1 LWFSSYFGE
10 TVLTGIALAHGAK
23 AEALLLPAL
32 KENAVV
38 CIAQNPVRRNEMAIA
53 SFKRS
58 VFLSKDLVRNWERIA
73 QNGETHE

>member
-1 LWFSSYFGE
+1 LWFSSYCGE
-10 TVLTGIALAHGAK
+10 TALTGIALAHRAE

-53 SFKRS
+53 SFKRN
-58 VFLSKDLVRNWERIA
+58 VFFKKDPGRNWKQIA